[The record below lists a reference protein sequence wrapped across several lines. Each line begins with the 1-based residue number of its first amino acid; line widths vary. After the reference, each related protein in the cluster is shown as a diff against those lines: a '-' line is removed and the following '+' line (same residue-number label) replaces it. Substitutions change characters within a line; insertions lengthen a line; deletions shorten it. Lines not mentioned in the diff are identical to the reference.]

1 MRRACPRSAMA
12 EFYFHFKFLHL
23 LSAVLFLGNLIVS
36 AMWKL
41 QADRSGDA
49 AVAAFAAR
57 LVARTDKLF
66 TGPAAFVV
74 LMTGGMLPTAGGY
87 GFGGQGWIH
96 AGATAFVLSGLI
108 WLIVLIPIQRKQSAM
123 AATFESGAQI
133 PAEYQALTKR
143 WAKWGGIATLLPIVA
158 LALMVYRPWISAG

>member
-1 MRRACPRSAMA
+1 MA
-12 EFYFHFKFLHL
+12 EFYFHFKFVHL
-23 LSAVLFLGNLIVS
+23 LSAVVFLGNLIVS

-41 QADRSGDA
+41 QADRTGQP

-57 LVARTDKLF
+57 LVARTDKIF
-66 TGPAAFVV
+66 TAPAAFLV

-96 AGATAFVLSGLI
+96 AGATAFVVSGLI
-108 WLIVLIPIQRKQSAM
+108 WLIVLIPIQRKQLAM
-123 AATFESGAQI
+123 AEAFGESSEI
-133 PAEYQALTKR
+133 PADYQALTKR

>member
-1 MRRACPRSAMA
+1 MA

-23 LSAVLFLGNLIVS
+23 LAAVLFLGNLIVS

-41 QADRSGDA
+41 RADRTGIP
-49 AVAAFAAR
+49 AVAAFATQ
-57 LVARTDKLF
+57 LVTRTDKVF
-66 TGPAAFVV
+66 TGPAAFIV

-108 WLIVLIPIQRKQSAM
+108 WAFVLIPIQRKQSAM
-123 AATFESGAQI
+123 AASFGEATEL
-133 PAEYQALTKR
+133 PADYLALTKR
-143 WAKWGGIATLLPIVA
+143 WAMWGGIASLLPVIA